1 MITSLNQ
8 EQKEYVIERIKEY
21 FELERGE
28 ELGDL
33 AADQF
38 LHFMIQEIGPFL
50 YNQGVKDSRQMVDQ
64 KVMNLDEDIRSLE
77 RPAGRN
83 TRN

>member
-1 MITSLNQ
+1 MIKSLNQ

-83 TRN
+83 TRT

>member
-1 MITSLNQ
+1 MFKSLNK

-33 AADQF
+33 AADQL
-38 LHFMIQEIGPFL
+38 LHFMIQEIGPIL

-64 KVMNLDEDIRSLE
+64 KVLNLDEDLRSLE

-83 TRN
+83 TRT